1 MKYFNWKAVIPCS
14 LNKVDKLQH
23 ITASLE
29 DELLKWKKEVAKNC
43 HTYYELNN
51 YTTSQ
56 LLYLRRQIGNLKA
69 GANAPI
75 SYKALMLLN
84 SISYAVTPSNVKQT
98 VQNCLMEQKAFK
110 NDIKGSTPKQ
120 GVWETGM

>member
-23 ITASLE
+23 ITTSLE

-56 LLYLRRQIGNLKA
+56 LLYLRRQMGNLKA
-69 GANAPI
+69 NANAQI

-84 SISYAVTPSNVKQT
+84 SISYDVTPSNVKQT
-98 VQNCLMEQKAFK
+98 VQSYLMEQQALQ
-110 NDIKGSTPKQ
+110 NDIKVSAPEQ
-120 GVWETGM
+120 DVWITGM